1 MLGRRRKIGVN
12 EGEHWEVVLSNLTA
26 VQEIYA
32 AFGRGDVPA
41 ILDRLADSVEWE
53 YGAGASEI
61 PWLQTRRG
69 RAGAAEFFS
78 SLSALEIEKFVPK
91 AFFEGQ
97 GVVVV
102 LLDLEAKVRA
112 TGWRIVEEDEVHIWY
127 FDEASR
133 VTRFRHRADT
143 QQHLTAYRGARE
155 GAAQQ

>member
-1 MLGRRRKIGVN
+1 M
-12 EGEHWEVVLSNLTA
+12 SNLTT

-41 ILDRLADSVEWE
+41 ILDRLADLVEWE
-53 YGAGASEI
+53 YGAGATDI

-91 AFFEGQ
+91 RFLEGPDL
-97 GVVVV
+97 VVV
-102 LLDLEAKVRA
+102 LLDLEAKVKA
-112 TGWRIVEEDEVHIWY
+112 TGKRILDEDYVHIWY
-127 FDEASR
+127 FDEKNR

-143 QQHLTAYRGARE
+143 QQHLAAYRGA
-155 GAAQQ
+155 